1 MSGLTPGR
9 HRSLGRSA
17 FVFAAVVVAAL
28 LSAWTLASGRATG
41 VIDLWSD
48 LVVASPEPLLEVGAV
63 L

>member
-1 MSGLTPGR
+1 MSGLTPAR
-9 HRSLGRSA
+9 HRSLGRAA